1 VSIQIIAPGTHID
14 FLGRWRL
21 WVGISIAVILVSL
34 LAALPQVRGIRLG
47 IDFAGG
53 TEMLLRFAP
62 GVAADEGAVRTV
74 LAACGIAE
82 PNVIRYG
89 EADAEFLV
97 RFGALSDP
105 GAVEAAVQRGECRV
119 AEADRE
125 ALEAT
130 LAASGKDDAL
140 GSVVDRLTLALRAS
154 IGALEI
160 ERVEFVGPK
169 VGDELRRDGVLAISI
184 ACALILVYV
193 GFRFSTRFAPGAVI
207 ALLHD
212 VVITAGVFVILG
224 FEFDLRVLAAI
235 LAILGYSLNDTIIVY
250 DRIRENMTLHTKH
263 DLAEVLNLSVNQ
275 TLSRTLLTSGTTLIA
290 VLALL
295 LFGGE
300 VVRPFAI
307 AMAVGIV
314 VGTYSSIYIAAPTL
328 LWLERRYGEGAS
340 PTAGAAGR
348 RERRARA

>member
-1 VSIQIIAPGTHID
+1 MSFQIVTPGTRID
-14 FLGRWRL
+14 FIGRWRL
-21 WVGISIAVILVSL
+21 WVSISLGVILVSL
-34 LAALPQVRGIRLG
+34 AAIPLRGIRLG

-53 TEMLLRFAP
+53 TEMLVRFAP

-74 LAACGIAE
+74 LTSCGIPE

-89 EADAEFLV
+89 EAEAEFLV

-105 GAVEAAVQRGECRV
+105 AAVQAAVERGECRI
-119 AEADRE
+119 AEGDRQ
-125 ALEAT
+125 ALDAA
-130 LAASGKDDAL
+130 LAASGKDDAM
-140 GSVVDRLTLALRAS
+140 GSVVDRLTLALRDS
-154 IGALEI
+154 IGSLEI

-169 VGDELRRDGVLAISI
+169 VGDDLRRDGILSISI

-193 GFRFSTRFAPGAVI
+193 GFRFSPRFAPGAVV
-207 ALLHD
+207 ALVHD
-212 VVITAGVFVILG
+212 VVITAGAFVILG
-224 FEFDLRVLAAI
+224 FEFDLRVLAAV

-250 DRIRENMTLHTKH
+250 DRIRENMALHTKH
-263 DLAEVLNLSVNQ
+263 DLQEVLNLSVNQ
-275 TLSRTLLTSGTTLIA
+275 TLSRTLLTSGTTLVA

-307 AMAVGIV
+307 AMAIGIV

-328 LWLERRYGEGAS
+328 LWLERRYG
-340 PTAGAAGR
+340 AAGQGSGSPR
-348 RERRARA
+348 GRERRARA

>member
-1 VSIQIIAPGTHID
+1 LSITLVTPGTHID
-14 FLGRWRL
+14 FIGRWRL
-21 WVGISIAVILVSL
+21 WVGVSVGLILLSF
-34 LAALPQVRGIRLG
+34 AAIPLRGIRLG

-53 TEMLLRFAP
+53 TEMLLRFKP
-62 GVAADEGAVRTV
+62 GVAADESAVRAV
-74 LAACGIAE
+74 LSGCGISE

-89 EADAEFLV
+89 EAEAEFLV

-105 GAVEAAVQRGECRV
+105 GAVEAAIERGECRV
-119 AEADRE
+119 SEAERA
-125 ALEAT
+125 ALDAA
-130 LAASGKDDAL
+130 LAGSGKDDAL
-140 GSVVDRLTLALRAS
+140 GAVVDRLTLALGAS

-160 ERVEFVGPK
+160 ERVEYVGPK
-169 VGDELRRDGVLAISI
+169 VGDDLRRDGILSISI

-193 GFRFSTRFAPGAVI
+193 AFRFSVRFAPGAVV

-212 VVITAGVFVILG
+212 VLITAGVFVILG
-224 FEFDLRVLAAI
+224 MEFDLRVLAAV

-250 DRIRENMTLHTKH
+250 DRIRENMALHTKH
-263 DLAEVLNLSVNQ
+263 DLVEVLNLSVNQ
-275 TLSRTLLTSGTTLIA
+275 TLSRTLLTSGTTLVA

-328 LWLERRYGEGAS
+328 LWLERRYGVGVQ
-340 PTAGAAGR
+340 PAGAAGG

>member
-1 VSIQIIAPGTHID
+1 LPIQLVTPGTHID
-14 FLGRWRL
+14 FISRWRL
-21 WVGISIAVILVSL
+21 WVTLSIGLIL
-34 LAALPQVRGIRLG
+34 LAVAAIPLRGIRLG

-74 LAACGIAE
+74 LAGCGISE

-89 EADAEFLV
+89 ESEAEFLV

-105 GAVEAAVQRGECRV
+105 GAVEAAIASGECR
-119 AEADRE
+119 ASEADRV
-125 ALEAT
+125 ALEAA
-130 LAASGKDDAL
+130 LAGSGKDDAL
-140 GSVVDRLTLALRAS
+140 GAVVDRLTLALAAS

-160 ERVEFVGPK
+160 ERVEYVGPK
-169 VGDELRRDGVLAISI
+169 VGNELRRDGILAISI
-184 ACALILVYV
+184 ACTLILVYV
-193 GFRFSTRFAPGAVI
+193 AFRFSVRFAPGAVV

-212 VVITAGVFVILG
+212 VLITAGVFVILG
-224 FEFDLRVLAAI
+224 MEFDLRVLAAV

-250 DRIRENMTLHTKH
+250 DRIRENMALHTKH
-263 DLAEVLNLSVNQ
+263 DLVEVLNLSVNQ
-275 TLSRTLLTSGTTLIA
+275 TLSRTLLTSGTTLVA

-295 LFGGE
+295 FFGGE

-307 AMAVGIV
+307 AMVIGIV

-328 LWLERRYGEGAS
+328 LWLERRYGSSEQPTG
-340 PTAGAAGR
+340 TAGG
-348 RERRARA
+348 RERRAQA